1 MDIGPA
7 FEILITTR
15 TRVVSDVNII
25 SRAIL
30 SDLAWFL
37 GTTDVKCNNSLVEI
51 PLNILDLNSRESL
64 LTTKFQRILDTL
76 EKLSDS
82 LGD

>member
-1 MDIGPA
+1 MDIEPA

-30 SDLAWFL
+30 SYLSWFL
-37 GTTDVKCNNSLVEI
+37 GTTDVKCDNSLVEI

-64 LTTKFQRILDTL
+64 LTTK
-76 EKLSDS
+76 
-82 LGD
+82 